1 MADDRLPM
9 MLQVLRISIG
19 ATGEL
24 AVGDGAAAGSAPDA
38 REPRSVLRDSHGH
51 TYLLF
56 GHRGASR
63 TTGSAF
69 DLRRRAWFRTALFA
83 VLWAASVAGA
93 VAAAL
98 RWGVPVSP
106 F

>member
-1 MADDRLPM
+1 MADDRLPVV
-9 MLQVLRISIG
+9 LQVLRISIG
-19 ATGEL
+19 STGEL
-24 AVGDGAAAGSAPDA
+24 AVGDDAAAGGTADAP
-38 REPRSVLRDSHGH
+38 EPRSLLRDSHGH

-56 GHRGASR
+56 GPRGSLRTSR
-63 TTGSAF
+63 SH
-69 DLRRRAWFRTALFA
+69 LWRRAWFRTVLFG

-93 VAAAL
+93 IAAAL